1 MIDDVPP
8 KIEPIVVQK
17 PALSDL
23 VLERLISAIGD
34 GALEQGAKLRDAE
47 LAASLHVSRMPVR
60 QALQRLEQIGLIE
73 SSPSRF
79 TRVVTVTEELAE
91 ETIAFAGYAG
101 GVLLRTKL
109 PEFSDRERAVLIR
122 EVADLG
128 LVEDPAA
135 LSDVLR
141 DVLRRLIDTGAT
153 HFLGRMLDR
162 SLPAIWCNV
171 RRYDVPVDQTIHR
184 EAVDELS
191 ASIRASDAAAA
202 ETAMRRLFRLPV

>member
-1 MIDDVPP
+1 M
-8 KIEPIVVQK
+8 EPIVVQK

-79 TRVVTVTEELAE
+79 TRVVTVTKELAE

-128 LVEDPAA
+128 LVEDPAT
-135 LSDVLR
+135 LSDVVR

-171 RRYDVPVDQTIHR
+171 RRYDVPVDQTIHK

-191 ASIRASDAAAA
+191 ASIRSSDAAAA

>member
-1 MIDDVPP
+1 MIDDVQP

-79 TRVVTVTEELAE
+79 TRVVTVTKELAE

-128 LVEDPAA
+128 LVEDPAT
-135 LSDVLR
+135 LSDVVR

-171 RRYDVPVDQTIHR
+171 RRYDVPVDQTIHK

-191 ASIRASDAAAA
+191 ASIRSSDAAAA